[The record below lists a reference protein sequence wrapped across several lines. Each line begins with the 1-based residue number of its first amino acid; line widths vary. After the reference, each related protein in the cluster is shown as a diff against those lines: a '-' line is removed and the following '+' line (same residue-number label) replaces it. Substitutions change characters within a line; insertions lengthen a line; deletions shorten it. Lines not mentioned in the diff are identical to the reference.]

1 MHSKFEFESQDE
13 RLVYVREIAVADLPK
28 DMQDQADGQD
38 TLFAVHAAD
47 GERLAIVKERG
58 MAFHLARENDY
69 SPVTVH

>member
-28 DMQDQADGQD
+28 DMRDQADGQD